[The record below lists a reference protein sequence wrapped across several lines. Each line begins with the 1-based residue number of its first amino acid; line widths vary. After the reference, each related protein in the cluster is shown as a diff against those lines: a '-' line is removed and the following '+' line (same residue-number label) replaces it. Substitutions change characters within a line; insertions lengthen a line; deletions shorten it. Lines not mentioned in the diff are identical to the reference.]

1 MIQRIQSIFLL
12 VASIIP
18 LVLLFLTIGYIN
30 TPDAQYVYTTLS
42 LKMNVPEGASIIR
55 LYYVAFCL
63 VLCSA
68 ISIVALLTYKNRVR
82 QTQIVSIGM
91 IVYLITLMLML
102 WVCPDIVFKKHFE
115 TQSVNYEFYFAHKVV
130 LLILVFVEAL
140 CLFLA
145 NKFIKKDEALV
156 RAADRLR

>member
-12 VASIIP
+12 VAVIIP
-18 LVLLFLTIGYIN
+18 IVLLFIPIGYVD
-30 TPDAQYVYTTLS
+30 TDACQYVFNTIS
-42 LKMNVPEGASIIR
+42 LKLNIPDGHSVLR

-68 ISIVALLTYKNRVR
+68 LSLIALLGYKNRVR
-82 QTQIVSIGM
+82 QVQTVSITM
-91 IVYLITLMLML
+91 IVFLVTLLLML
-102 WVCPDIVFKKHFE
+102 WICPDVIFKKFFSAR
-115 TQSVNYEFYFAHKVV
+115 QLDYEFVFAHKA
-130 LLILVFVEAL
+130 LLIIFFAIEAASL
-140 CLFLA
+140 YFA